1 MNKLLEALTAPL
13 VIGLIS
19 VTLTGFLFVL
29 TTTVV
34 TL

>member
-1 MNKLLEALTAPL
+1 MNKLLESLTAPL
-13 VIGLIS
+13 VIGLMS
-19 VTLTGFLFVL
+19 LTLTGVLFVL